1 MGPLKCDRN
10 KDSNGGQFK

>member
-10 KDSNGGQFK
+10 KDSNGGQLK